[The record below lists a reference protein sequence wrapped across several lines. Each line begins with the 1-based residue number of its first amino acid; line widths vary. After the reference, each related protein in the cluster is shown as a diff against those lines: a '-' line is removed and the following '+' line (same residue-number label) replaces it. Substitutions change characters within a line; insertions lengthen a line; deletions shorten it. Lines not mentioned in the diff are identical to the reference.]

1 MTKDTIL
8 LTGACGYL
16 GSELIKELIAK
27 YPHKT
32 IRILDNLQNQG
43 YEALMNLPK
52 SKVEF
57 IEGDILDSQTLAY
70 VLENV
75 ELVIHMAAIV
85 TTPMNFEHPTWVHQ
99 VNHWGSTQLAELCR
113 ENNIKFIYT
122 SSTAVY
128 GPGGPFSEESQCKP
142 IGPYASSKR
151 NAEKDIRRAGE
162 RGLEFMI
169 LRLAS
174 LFGKAPITR
183 FDGVANRMTYLA
195 GVGRALTVYGTGE
208 QRRPLVHVV
217 DACRAII
224 SSIEHFESGKTYNV
238 VSDNPSVLEIVN
250 ILQAIKPELKI
261 RFTEQDVMNH
271 LSFRVNSS
279 SFQLTGWT
287 PKIDLHDGL
296 GELLDDFQNISSIKL
311 S

>member
-1 MTKDTIL
+1 MNKSTIL

-16 GSELIKELIAK
+16 GSSLIKELIEK
-27 YPHKT
+27 YPNKI

-52 SKVEF
+52 AEIEF
-57 IEGDILDSQTLAY
+57 IEGDILDAQTVEY

-99 VNHWGSTQLAELCR
+99 INHWASTQLAEVCR
-113 ENNIKFIYT
+113 ANNIKFIYT

-128 GPGGPFSEESQCKP
+128 GPGGPFVETNQCKP

-151 NAEKDIRRAGE
+151 NAEKDIERAGE
-162 RGLEFMI
+162 RGLEYMI
-169 LRLAS
+169 LRLGS

-195 GVGRALTVYGTGE
+195 GVGRALTVYGSGE
-208 QRRPLVHVV
+208 QRRPVVHVT
-217 DACRAII
+217 DASQAII
-224 SSIEHFESGKTYNV
+224 ASIENFEIGKTYNV

-250 ILQAIKPELKI
+250 ILQAIKPDLTV
-261 RFTEQDVMNH
+261 RFTEQDVLNH
-271 LSFRVNSS
+271 LTFSVNSS
-279 SFQLTGWT
+279 LFQLTGWT

-296 GELLDDFQNISSIKL
+296 GDLLASFQNVSSLKL